1 VQSQPG
7 CAIRSPTPTASVTT
21 PTPNTAPQRLLSD
34 PSGRTTQ
41 PYPPP
46 LAPNARNA
54 PLGTVTEVPRR
65 NPIDQRRTL
74 TPRDYLT
81 DPAHF
86 GSPGPVTFHTPP
98 DGDDASRHVAQGLHA
113 LAVALRTANI
123 NGAQTARNVNVSR
136 QTFSDLLTGRH
147 WPAMTTV
154 IAAITALNP
163 ATQPR

>member
-1 VQSQPG
+1 M
-7 CAIRSPTPTASVTT
+7 PTASVTT
-21 PTPNTAPQRLLSD
+21 PTPNTAPQRLLPD

-41 PYPPP
+41 PHPPVH
-46 LAPNARNA
+46 AASVRNA

-74 TPRDYLT
+74 APRDYLT
-81 DPAHF
+81 DPTHF
-86 GSPGPVTFHTPP
+86 GSPGPVMFHTPP

-123 NGAQTARNVNVSR
+123 NGARTARNVNVSR

-163 ATQPR
+163 ATQPL

>member
-1 VQSQPG
+1 M
-7 CAIRSPTPTASVTT
+7 PTASVTN

-41 PYPPP
+41 PHPPVG
-46 LAPNARNA
+46 AGECAKR

-65 NPIDQRRTL
+65 NLIDQRRTL

-123 NGAQTARNVNVSR
+123 NGARTARNVNVSR

-147 WPAMTTV
+147 WPAATTV